1 MLGGDGT
8 FPDILRLESNISYVR
23 DVLKNSVQM
32 TTNLENYQC
41 VNTLP
46 DNGNFFKYQ
55 QLVNHD
61 LNSVE
66 SHMIIEDYIRQN
78 GMDYRFET
86 APNPIELLRDRTK
99 DNTTLGRVKGVSDAC
114 NLNI

>member
-1 MLGGDGT
+1 
-8 FPDILRLESNISYVR
+8 
-23 DVLKNSVQM
+23 M

-41 VNTLP
+41 VNSLD
-46 DNGNFFKYQ
+46 DNSNFFKYQ
-55 QLVNHD
+55 GILNND
-61 LNSVE
+61 LQSIE

-78 GMDYRFET
+78 GQDYRFET
-86 APNPIELLRDRTK
+86 APNPIELLRNRTT